1 MAQVREFFNN
11 KTSHRPSEEMYEALS
26 DIALTLEDMANGKA
40 ENKIHLSSL
49 APGIGKTQTICFF
62 LNLLLKEKQ
71 YEDKGILIGLS
82 SYDEIESYLSR
93 IDVQPHKIG
102 ILTSDKTLN
111 LKSNKNTNEAQILF
125 TTQQMMDSRLKDK
138 LFSEG
143 EEFYYKG
150 KPRQIRI
157 WDESFM
163 PGEPIVV
170 NRDKLQVLLP
180 ALRRPYPRLTEKLD
194 DLINTDLKSINGE
207 QLYDLPDLKEEYD
220 LDLNQL
226 TVILQSEE
234 VKKVEIDNASNF
246 WFLLGKTVSVRKDGI
261 MGITDLP
268 DISGQLIKPHSFSHT
283 HLG

>member
-1 MAQVREFFNN
+1 MVREFFN
-11 KTSHRPSEEMYEALS
+11 KETSHRPSEEMYEALL

-49 APGIGKTQTICFF
+49 APGIGKTLTICIL
-62 LNLLLKEKQ
+62 LNLLLKNEQ
-71 YEDKGILIGLS
+71 YDDKGVLICLS

-163 PGEPIVV
+163 PGEPIIV

-194 DLINTDLKSINGE
+194 DLINTDLKSING
-207 QLYDLPDLKEEYD
+207 
-220 LDLNQL
+220 
-226 TVILQSEE
+226 
-234 VKKVEIDNASNF
+234 
-246 WFLLGKTVSVRKDGI
+246 
-261 MGITDLP
+261 
-268 DISGQLIKPHSFSHT
+268 
-283 HLG
+283 